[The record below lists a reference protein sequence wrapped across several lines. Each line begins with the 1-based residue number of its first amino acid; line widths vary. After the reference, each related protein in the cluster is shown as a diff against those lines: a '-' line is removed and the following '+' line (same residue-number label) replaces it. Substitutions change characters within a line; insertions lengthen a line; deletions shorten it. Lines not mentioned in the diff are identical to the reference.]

1 HGRELYAR
9 PHQGG
14 GARERAQRPCR
25 PARSRARP
33 AAQGRC
39 QRGFLRRDCS
49 VPRKAGA
56 AIRGTLML
64 QRWWHAVVL
73 IAIAASPAAAA
84 AAELEI
90 VNSSGKAIHEFY
102 LAAAGERGWGAD
114 RLRTKQPSMIARGE
128 THVVAGLA
136 PGLYQL
142 MLVDAEGSECEIEGV
157 EIGTTLRIDLT
168 AKRLKECISSH

>member
-1 HGRELYAR
+1 
-9 PHQGG
+9 
-14 GARERAQRPCR
+14 
-25 PARSRARP
+25 
-33 AAQGRC
+33 
-39 QRGFLRRDCS
+39 
-49 VPRKAGA
+49 
-56 AIRGTLML
+56 ML

-90 VNSSGKAIHEFY
+90 VNSSSKAIHELY
-102 LAAAGERGWGAD
+102 LAAAGERSWGAD
-114 RLRTKQPSMIARGE
+114 RLRTKQPSVIARGE

-142 MLVDAEGSECEIEGV
+142 MLVDADGGECEIEGV

-168 AKRLKECISSH
+168 AKRLRECISSH